1 MNYKKMIK
9 KNKIKNDYFNRK
21 LLNEEKSIILE
32 TIHNKKVKYFQQ
44 LNIMG
49 EIDIFDLNGNI
60 IILNINKNEKYT
72 TI

>member
-1 MNYKKMIK
+1 MIK